1 MDGVSGRFRQNLIWT
16 RVCIG
21 CLSPRQSDPG
31 VNELQA
37 RGEPWL
43 ALLKYK
49 MSNAAKKWPFPRA
62 DDTAE
67 ELAGYGYS
75 G

>member
-1 MDGVSGRFRQNLIWT
+1 MEGLGKIFIWT
-16 RVCIG
+16 RVCFG

-43 ALLKYK
+43 AFPKYK
-49 MSNAAKKWPFPRA
+49 MSNAAK
-62 DDTAE
+62 T
-67 ELAGYGYS
+67 
-75 G
+75 

>member
-1 MDGVSGRFRQNLIWT
+1 MGIKWKGKILIWT

-37 RGEPWL
+37 RDEPWL
-43 ALLKYK
+43 ALPKYK
-49 MSNAAKKWPFPRA
+49 MSNAAKTWPCARWQHRRDARGPWLV
-62 DDTAE
+62 DQ
-67 ELAGYGYS
+67 
-75 G
+75 

>member
-1 MDGVSGRFRQNLIWT
+1 MGIKRKGKIFIWT

-37 RGEPWL
+37 RDETWL
-43 ALLKYK
+43 ALPKYK
-49 MSNAAKKWPFPRA
+49 MSNAAK
-62 DDTAE
+62 T
-67 ELAGYGYS
+67 
-75 G
+75 